1 MKNIIEICKEY
12 GFEVPAEKHADF
24 LKAVAA
30 EYKTNV
36 EHSKVVEK
44 LELATKRAETA
55 EEALKGFE
63 GINPEEVSRQIA
75 EANKKVK
82 EAREEA
88 DRMIAARDMKD
99 AINSLLSDVEFT
111 SPAAKRDV
119 FRQLKEKGLT
129 LENETLK
136 GGKEALDEIRK
147 AEPESFVVKADV
159 NRPKFTDPKPTAPIG
174 NTSVV
179 TDIRNTKDPAER
191 QAKIAQFLRTKKG
204 LNE

>member
-12 GFEVPAEKHADF
+12 GFEIPAEKHADF

-88 DRMIAARDMKD
+88 DRLIAERDMKD

-147 AEPESFVVKADV
+147 AEPESFVVKADA
-159 NRPKFTDPKPTAPIG
+159 NRPKFTDPKPAAPSG